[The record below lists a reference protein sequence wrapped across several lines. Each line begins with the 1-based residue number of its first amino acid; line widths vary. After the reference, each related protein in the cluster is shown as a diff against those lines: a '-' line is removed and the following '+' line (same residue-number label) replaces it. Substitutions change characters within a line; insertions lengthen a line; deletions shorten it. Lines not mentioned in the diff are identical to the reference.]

1 MSGRRRAVS
10 NALLSLAIATGLL
23 LSPALRICV
32 DASGTEAIEIG
43 ETDCCDGTSGLPKT
57 VSLGE
62 PDCID
67 EDLSPLALLRSFD
80 FENLAGAA
88 PALLGERAPSL
99 ADHRFSLPLRT
110 VHRTDGGSLR
120 LTVALRC

>member
-43 ETDCCDGTSGLPKT
+43 ETDCCDGTSGLPRT

-80 FENLAGAA
+80 KDLAGAA
-88 PALLGERAPSL
+88 PVLLGERAPWF
-99 ADHRFSLPLRT
+99 ADHCFSLPLRT
-110 VHRTDGGSLR
+110 VRHTDGGSLR